1 MNDNDELS
9 DGAMLRDSA
18 VLSAVR
24 ESISGLPMPAAPRLE
39 AITARGRARQRRRVG
54 GLSIASVAG
63 AGACAALVVG
73 LAGGWSSPAGLA
85 PKAAP
90 RHDASPIQLAAFSVV
105 AGPHGTTTL
114 TLYPGQVAKPSA
126 VRQALAK
133 HGIPALVTAGEF
145 CRTADQPAP
154 GVGDV
159 VVLPQQ
165 PPRPVGG
172 TGPVRTGAVRTGAP
186 GPVRTG
192 GPGPIVIYGSR
203 IPSGVKLS
211 IGYRQNSQDREISF
225 SLIKAGEPLTC
236 TSIPDNG
243 PHPGD

>member
-9 DGAMLRDSA
+9 DGA

-24 ESISGLPMPAAPRLE
+24 SSASRLPVPAAPGLE
-39 AITARGRARQRRRVG
+39 SITARARARQRRRVG
-54 GLSIASVAG
+54 GLSVASVAG
-63 AGACAALVVG
+63 AGASAALVVG
-73 LAGGWSSPAGLA
+73 LASGSPAGVTPA

-90 RHDASPIQLAAFSVV
+90 APRHSASPIQLAAFSVV

-114 TLYPGQVAKPSA
+114 TLYPGQVASPNA
-126 VRQALAK
+126 VRQALAR

-165 PPRPVGG
+165 PPRPV
-172 TGPVRTGAVRTGAP
+172 TGSS
-186 GPVRTG
+186 PVRTG

-203 IPSGVKLS
+203 IPAGVKLS

-236 TSIPDNG
+236 SSIPDSG
-243 PHPGD
+243 PHQGD